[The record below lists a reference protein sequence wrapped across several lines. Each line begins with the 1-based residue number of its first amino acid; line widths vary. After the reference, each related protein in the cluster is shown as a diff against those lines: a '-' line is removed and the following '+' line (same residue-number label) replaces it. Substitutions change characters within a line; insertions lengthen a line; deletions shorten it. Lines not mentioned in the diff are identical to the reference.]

1 MPDTH
6 FVEGGNET
14 PRRYSPVE
22 LDAIAKAAGV
32 KTFGPNVIEDL
43 QQSVESFQWA
53 REGDPGGLFFRSN
66 KEIRSQLECIAKLC
80 EKGGSV
86 EDIEAALSELDGLT
100 LQKLGRIGADDPRQL

>member
-6 FVEGGNET
+6 FVEGRNEM

-32 KTFGPNVIEDL
+32 KAFGPDVVEDL

-53 REGDPGGLFFRSN
+53 REGDPGGMFFRSN
-66 KEIRSQLECIAKLC
+66 KEIRSQLDQIINLC
-80 EKGGSV
+80 GQGAS
-86 EDIEAALSELDGLT
+86 SEVLEQIPLEFT
-100 LQKLGRIGADDPRQL
+100 HSPRA